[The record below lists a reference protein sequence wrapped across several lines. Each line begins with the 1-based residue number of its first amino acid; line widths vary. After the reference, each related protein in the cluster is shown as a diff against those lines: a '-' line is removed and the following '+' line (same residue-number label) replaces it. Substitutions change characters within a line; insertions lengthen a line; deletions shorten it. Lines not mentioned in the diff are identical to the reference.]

1 MIREKKVS
9 IRNKWEYLVPLL
21 ATASLLISCTIVSSK
36 KFFWNDELLSF
47 YLLSDPSFTHMMV
60 AWGDKFNQAPPLYFM
75 LGWLWAKVFNA
86 TELSL
91 RLFSSLAICLAFTL
105 VWITLRRTYNFW
117 AASIGTLSVF
127 CLSELILYHN
137 AELRMYGLFS
147 AVCAFGLLQF
157 DVINRR
163 QKCSS
168 KVLATNTLI
177 HATIVLTHLYG
188 VLYSGAILC
197 AFVIRDRYFKVFR
210 ANVYLSVIIGWLFL
224 IPFIGSILNQAD
236 NSAKWFST
244 VSGSELL
251 NYFIFS
257 TRFPFLILGLLLVS
271 VVLYINQSPDRQ
283 KFETSNDNSYLIS
296 EISLL
301 ILAGT
306 FMAVPILA
314 WIITIT
320 IKPMLNSRY
329 ILPTITI
336 SWSIILAYLS
346 SRILPNF
353 SLSQINSE
361 RLRAKNLLKN
371 KQSLIFL
378 ILTVSLL
385 IHPIYYAK
393 KVGYYSQKPG
403 INDDRY
409 GYIELPIAMEAGHDF
424 LTRFHYSPNRNRY
437 FHILDWETA
446 LNNTS
451 SSFATG
457 DYKHLEALKRNYPF
471 LNSIQSKEFIDK
483 YDRFLVL
490 NEEEQKWFETRIKN
504 NPKYKVKLLGTT
516 EGAWGPLDVLLVES
530 KK

>member
-47 YLLSDPSFTHMMV
+47 YLLSDPSFTRMMV

-75 LGWLWAKVFNA
+75 LEWLWAKVFNA

-91 RLFSSLAICLAFTL
+91 RLFSSLAICVTFTL

-137 AELRMYGLFS
+137 AEVRMYGLFS

-157 DVINRR
+157 DVINKR
-163 QKCSS
+163 QKCSI
-168 KVLATNTLI
+168 KVLAVNTLI

-188 VLYSGAILC
+188 ILYSGAIIC

-210 ANVYLSVIIGWLFL
+210 ANVYLSVILGWFFL

-236 NSAKWFST
+236 NYAKWFST

-257 TRFPFLILGLLLVS
+257 TKFPLLILALLIVS
-271 VVLYINQSPDRQ
+271 VFLYINQSPDRQ
-283 KFETSNDNSYLIS
+283 TFETSNDNSYLIN

-306 FMAVPILA
+306 FFAVPILA
-314 WIITIT
+314 WIITIS

-329 ILPTITI
+329 IIPTTTI
-336 SWSIILAYLS
+336 SWAILFAYLS
-346 SRILPNF
+346 FRILPNF
-353 SLSQINSE
+353 TLSHKNNE
-361 RLRAKNLLKN
+361 RLISKKIIT
-371 KQSLIFL
+371 KQRL
-378 ILTVSLL
+378 ILLMLTVILL
-385 IHPIYYAK
+385 IYPIYYAK

-403 INDDRY
+403 INDDSY
-409 GYIELPIAMEAGHDF
+409 GYIELPFAMEAGHDF
-424 LTRFHYSPNRNRY
+424 LTRFHYSPKRNRY
-437 FHILDWETA
+437 FHILNWETA
-446 LNNTS
+446 LNITS

-457 DYKHLEALKRNYPF
+457 DYKHLEALKRNHPF

-483 YDRFLVL
+483 YARFLVL
-490 NEEEQKWFETRIKN
+490 NEEDQKWFETRIKN